1 MPTLHNTNGIR
12 YLSVEDL
19 ININEYAITS
29 FTPLEGCGVLDQGK
43 LESAQQR
50 PNNYRYYERCDD
62 IYTLAASLFIA
73 VNKAHAF
80 KNANKRTAF
89 MASMCFLLINGYCF
103 EPYPETVIEISLNV
117 ATNIESYLDPVMLS
131 SWFKAFSEVAT
142 AEELEESLNSS
153 SETFQAVLDFDC

>member
-1 MPTLHNTNGIR
+1 MSIIHKTNGIR

-29 FTPLEGCGVLDQGK
+29 FTPLEGCGVLDLGK
-43 LESAQQR
+43 LKSAQQR
-50 PNNYRYYERCDD
+50 PNNYRYYEHCED
-62 IYTLAASLFIA
+62 IYTLAAVLFIA

-89 MASMCFLLINGYCF
+89 MASMCFLLMNGYCF
-103 EPYPETVIEISLNV
+103 EPYPESVIEASLNV
-117 ATNIESYLDPVMLS
+117 AKNIDPYLDPVMLS

-142 AEELEESLNSS
+142 TEELEESLYSS
-153 SETFQAVLDFDC
+153 SETFQAALDFDC